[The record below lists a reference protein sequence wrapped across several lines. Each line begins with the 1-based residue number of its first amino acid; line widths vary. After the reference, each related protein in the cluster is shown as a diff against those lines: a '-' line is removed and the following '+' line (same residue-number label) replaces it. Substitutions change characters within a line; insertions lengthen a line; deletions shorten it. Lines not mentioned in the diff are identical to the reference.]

1 TRRPRAAPRAV
12 TVSAWRR
19 ETRGR
24 PTGAW
29 GMGRMGI
36 LAERNEQQRRI
47 VDLRAGDLEVRLAE
61 TPAEVDAAL
70 ALRYRVFY
78 DEMSAKPT
86 AEMARRGRDFD
97 RFDEV
102 CDHLLV
108 LDRRQGRGAEAV
120 IGTYRLI
127 RRAAAARMGGF
138 YSADEYDISPLIDYP
153 GEILE
158 LGRSCI
164 DQQHRNNSTMTML
177 WRGLASYV
185 VGHNIDLMFGCA
197 S

>member
-1 TRRPRAAPRAV
+1 
-12 TVSAWRR
+12 
-19 ETRGR
+19 
-24 PTGAW
+24 
-29 GMGRMGI
+29 MGN

-108 LDRRQGRGAEAV
+108 LDRRQGRGAE
-120 IGTYRLI
+120 
-127 RRAAAARMGGF
+127 
-138 YSADEYDISPLIDYP
+138 
-153 GEILE
+153 
-158 LGRSCI
+158 
-164 DQQHRNNSTMTML
+164 
-177 WRGLASYV
+177 
-185 VGHNIDLMFGCA
+185 
-197 S
+197 